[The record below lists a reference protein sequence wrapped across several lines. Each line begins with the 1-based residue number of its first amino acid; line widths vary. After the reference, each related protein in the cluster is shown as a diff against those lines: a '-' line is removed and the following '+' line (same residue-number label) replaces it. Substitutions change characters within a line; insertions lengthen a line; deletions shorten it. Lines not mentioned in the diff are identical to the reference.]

1 MTTKRIIPCLD
12 TTFDESGKAVV
23 VKGIEFESLRY
34 AGDPVELARRYARAE
49 SR

>member
-12 TTFDESGKAVV
+12 TTFDKSGKAVV
-23 VKGIEFESLRY
+23 VKGIEFEGLRY
-34 AGDPVELARRYARAE
+34 AGDSVELARRYAMAE